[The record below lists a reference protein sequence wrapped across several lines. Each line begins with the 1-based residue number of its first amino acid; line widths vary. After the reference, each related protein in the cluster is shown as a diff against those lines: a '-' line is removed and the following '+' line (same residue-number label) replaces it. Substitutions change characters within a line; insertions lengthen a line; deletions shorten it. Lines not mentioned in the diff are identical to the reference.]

1 MHQSLSKHFVTAEEQ
16 LLDSFRLAVQVWQS
30 GFRPDFIVGLW
41 RGGSPVG
48 IVVQDC
54 LAWLGHETDHISLRT
69 SYRGLPSYEQMIDRA
84 DEIRVH
90 GTQYLWENMNRDDR
104 LLIVDD
110 VQSSGLNIQ
119 AVIRRLEHK
128 LRRNMPRDV
137 RVAVTWNRPASN
149 RSGRQPDYCVH
160 ETDQWLVLPYELL
173 GLGED
178 EIIRHKPC
186 VHELAEWAL
195 GHTDEEPR

>member
-1 MHQSLSKHFVTAEEQ
+1 MHQNLHKHFITAEEQ
-16 LLDSFRLAVQVWQS
+16 LLDSYRLAVQVWED

-54 LAWLGHETDHISLRT
+54 FDWLGHPTDHIALRT
-69 SYRGLPSYEQMIDRA
+69 SYRGLPSYEQMIDNA
-84 DEIRVH
+84 DSIRVH
-90 GTQYLWENMNRDDR
+90 GTQYLWENMNADDR

-119 AVIRRLEHK
+119 AVIDRLKQK

-149 RSGRQPDYCVH
+149 RSGRQPDYAVH
-160 ETDQWLVLPYELL
+160 QTDQWLVFPYELQ
-173 GLGED
+173 GLEPD
-178 EIIRHKPC
+178 EIRQHKPC
-186 VHELAEWAL
+186 VQELADWAL
-195 GHTDEEPR
+195 GRIEEEPK

>member
-1 MHQSLSKHFVTAEEQ
+1 MHQNLQKHFITAEEQ
-16 LLDSFRLAVQVWQS
+16 LLDSYRLAVQIWEDS
-30 GFRPDFIVGLW
+30 FRPDFIVGLW

-54 LAWLGHETDHISLRT
+54 FDWLGHATDHIALRT
-69 SYRGLPSYEQMIDRA
+69 SYRGLPSYERMIDNA
-84 DEIRVH
+84 DGIRVH
-90 GTQYLWENMNRDDR
+90 GTQYLWQNMNAGDR

-119 AVIRRLEHK
+119 AVIDRLRQK

-149 RSGRQPDYCVH
+149 RSGRQPDYAVH
-160 ETDQWLVLPYELL
+160 QTDRWLVFPYELQ
-173 GLGED
+173 GLDGD
-178 EIIRHKPC
+178 EIRRHKPC
-186 VHELAEWAL
+186 AHEWAQWAL
-195 GHTDEEPR
+195 GQGNDEPR